1 VSAVTIEPEFLD
13 ELDRFDAALD
23 RETAALR
30 QGEQQSPRVGEGLTF
45 SDYRRYSPGDDTRLI
60 DWKLYGRTEEF
71 FIKQYE
77 EERNLTVHVLVDAS
91 ASMDFGDGPAHKF
104 EYGAKIG
111 LGFAY
116 LTAEEHNDF
125 LFSTFRERAERLDAG
140 RSNRGE
146 VLDCIDQVNA
156 TDPRGETDLAEV
168 LEAYSD
174 RIRTRSLA
182 VVVTDCLA
190 EPETVASG
198 VEALLRDDV
207 DVLVVRPVA
216 PEERD
221 PDVVGDALF
230 VDPETEAERRSY
242 FSGSLA
248 RQYRSRLDTH
258 IEAVDDRLT
267 ALGADHTLVD
277 TGEAYFDSF
286 ASVWLG

>member
-1 VSAVTIEPEFLD
+1 VTIEPTFLD

-91 ASMDFGDGPAHKF
+91 ASMDFGEGGAHKF
-104 EYGAKIG
+104 EYGAKVG

-125 LFSTFRERAERLDAG
+125 QFSTFRERVERLDAG

-156 TDPRGETDLAEV
+156 TDPDGESDVAGV
-168 LEAYSD
+168 LETYAD
-174 RIRTRSLA
+174 RIHTRSLA
-182 VVVTDCLA
+182 VVVSDCLTD
-190 EPETVASG
+190 PEAIASG
-198 VEALLRDDV
+198 VSALARDEV

-216 PEERD
+216 PRERD

-230 VDPETEAERRSY
+230 VDPETDDERRSY

-248 RQYRSRLDTH
+248 RQYRSRLDAH
-258 IEAVDDRLT
+258 VEAVDDRLT
-267 ALGADHTLVD
+267 AFGADSVVVD
-277 TGEAYFDSF
+277 TGQDYFDSF

>member
-1 VSAVTIEPEFLD
+1 MTIDPTFLD

-91 ASMDFGDGPAHKF
+91 ASMDFGDGTAHKF
-104 EYGAKIG
+104 EYGAKVG

-125 LFSTFRERAERLDAG
+125 QFSTFRERAERLDAG

-146 VLDCIDQVNA
+146 ILELIDQVNA
-156 TDPRGETDLAEV
+156 TDPDGESDIADV
-168 LEAYSD
+168 LEAYAD
-174 RIRTRSLA
+174 RIHTRSLA
-182 VVVTDCLA
+182 VVVSDCLA
-190 EPETVASG
+190 DPEAVASG
-198 VEALLRDDV
+198 VSALARDEV
-207 DVLVVRPVA
+207 DALVVRPVA
-216 PEERD
+216 PRERD

-230 VDPETEAERRSY
+230 VDPETESERRSY

-248 RQYRSRLDTH
+248 EQYRSRLDAH

-267 ALGADHTLVD
+267 ALGADSVVVD
-277 TGEAYFDSF
+277 TGTDYFDSF

>member
-1 VSAVTIEPEFLD
+1 VTIEPTFLD

-71 FIKQYE
+71 YIKQYE

-91 ASMDFGDGPAHKF
+91 ASMDYGQGDAHKF

-125 LFSTFRERAERLDAG
+125 LFSTFRERAERLDSG

-146 VLDCIDQVNA
+146 ILGLIDQIND
-156 TDPRGETDLAEV
+156 TQPSGETDLEEV
-168 LEAYSD
+168 LSAYSD

-190 EPETVASG
+190 DPETIASG
-198 VEALLRDDV
+198 VSALARDDV

-216 PEERD
+216 PDERE

-230 VDPETEAERRSY
+230 VDPETANERRSY
-242 FSGSLA
+242 FSGSFA
-248 RQYRSRLDTH
+248 QQYRSRLDAH

-267 ALGADHTLVD
+267 ELGANSVLVD
-277 TGEAYFDSF
+277 TGEDYFDSF
-286 ASVWLG
+286 ADVWLR

>member
-1 VSAVTIEPEFLD
+1 MTIEPTFLD
-13 ELDRFDAALD
+13 ELDRFESALD

-71 FIKQYE
+71 YIKQYE

-91 ASMDFGDGPAHKF
+91 ASMDYGAGDAHKF

-146 VLDCIDQVNA
+146 ILDLIDQINGVQ
-156 TDPRGETDLAEV
+156 PSGETDLEEV
-168 LEAYSD
+168 LSAYAD

-190 EPETVASG
+190 DPETIASG
-198 VEALLRDDV
+198 VSALARDDV
-207 DVLVVRPVA
+207 DVLVVRPIA
-216 PEERD
+216 PDERE

-230 VDPETEAERRSY
+230 VDPETAQERRSY
-242 FSGSLA
+242 FSGSFA
-248 RQYRSRLDTH
+248 QQYRSRLDAH

-267 ALGADHTLVD
+267 ALGADSVAID
-277 TGEAYFDSF
+277 TGDDYFDSF

>member
-1 VSAVTIEPEFLD
+1 MTIEPTFLD
-13 ELDRFDAALD
+13 ELDRFESALD

-71 FIKQYE
+71 YIKQYE

-91 ASMDFGDGPAHKF
+91 ASMDYGAGDAHKF

-146 VLDCIDQVNA
+146 ILDLIDQINGVQ
-156 TDPRGETDLAEV
+156 PSGETDLEEV
-168 LEAYSD
+168 LSAYAD

-190 EPETVASG
+190 DPETIASG
-198 VEALLRDDV
+198 VSALARDDV
-207 DVLVVRPVA
+207 DVLVVRPIA
-216 PEERD
+216 PDERE

-230 VDPETEAERRSY
+230 VDPETEQERRSY
-242 FSGSLA
+242 FSGSFA
-248 RQYRSRLDTH
+248 QQYRSRLDAH
-258 IEAVDDRLT
+258 VEAVET
-267 ALGADHTLVD
+267 AEEAVVYVERAVSAGADR
-277 TGEAYFDSF
+277 
-286 ASVWLG
+286 